1 MLAVR
6 VHDSCPDFEVTQFG
20 QESTE
25 PSKRLIVQFAIIG
38 SPRGQQQQMPY
49 RCHGAV
55 DQFNERIQL
64 ARKVLYTL
72 PIDGFKVDG
81 AIHHRQAGH
90 QVQDSAHRVVR
101 LWSVQRVLH
110 G

>member
-6 VHDSCPDFEVTQFG
+6 VHDGCPDREVAELG
-20 QESTE
+20 QKSAK
-25 PSKRLIVQFAIIG
+25 PSERMTVQFAVR
-38 SPRGQQQQMPY
+38 SSLRGKHQQMPY

-55 DQFNERIQL
+55 DQFNERIQF
-64 ARKVLYTL
+64 ARKVLYAL
-72 PIDGFKVDG
+72 PVGGFKVDG
-81 AIHHRQAGH
+81 AIHHRQAGQ

>member
-6 VHDSCPDFEVTQFG
+6 VHDGCPDRKVAEFG

-25 PSKRLIVQFAIIG
+25 PSERLIVQFAAIG
-38 SPRGQQQQMPY
+38 SLRGQQQQMPY
-49 RCHGAV
+49 GCHGAV
-55 DQFNERIQL
+55 DQFDQRIEF
-64 ARKVLYTL
+64 ARKVLYAL
-72 PIDGFKVDG
+72 SVDGFKVDG
-81 AIHHRQAGH
+81 AVHYRQAGQ